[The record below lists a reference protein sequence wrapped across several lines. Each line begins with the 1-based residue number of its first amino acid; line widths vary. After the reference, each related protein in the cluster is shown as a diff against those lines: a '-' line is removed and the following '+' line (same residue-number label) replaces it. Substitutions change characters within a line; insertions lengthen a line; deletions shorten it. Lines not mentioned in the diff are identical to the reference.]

1 MKEFVLF
8 DLGNTLVSYYERRD
22 FPGVLRQSI
31 GEVELFLGTGAEWER
46 VQAESFTAK
55 DFSVRPLAGRL
66 SRIFPEAAWSE
77 GSSLEEGNSLEA
89 CRRFMTPIFAL
100 AHLYHDVLPVLETLR
115 ARGVKT
121 AIVSNTPW
129 GSPASLWREELA
141 RLGLADA
148 VDLAVFCTDCGW
160 RKPARQIFDHTLEK
174 LQATPEQCVFVGDDP
189 RWDIVG
195 PQSVGMDAL
204 LIDRRTQTLPDLL
217 EEIQ

>member
-31 GEVELFLGTGAEWER
+31 GEVESVVGLEAEWDR
-46 VQAESFTAK
+46 IQAEKFTAA
-55 DFSVRPLAGRL
+55 DFQVRPLEGRL
-66 SRIFPEAAWSE
+66 RRIFPDADWSE
-77 GSSLEEGNSLEA
+77 EVALEA
-89 CRRFMTPIFAL
+89 CRGFMTPIFAL
-100 AHLYHDVLPVLETLR
+100 ARVYDDVLPTLDVLR
-115 ARGVKT
+115 AAGIQT

-129 GSPASLWREELA
+129 GSPAVLWREELA

-148 VDLAVFCTDCGW
+148 VGVTVFCGDCGW
-160 RKPARQIFDHTLEK
+160 RKPAKQIFEYTLER

-195 PQSVGMDAL
+195 PQALGMEAV
-204 LIDRRTQTLPDLL
+204 LIDRRTQTLPDVLKGVVTL
-217 EEIQ
+217 